1 MEMKRAPMKD
11 TFICAKKG
19 SVGLR
24 KWRLPLYFRGRGSSS
39 HNNRKSLKKKHS
51 PKKNAKQMATLI
63 ILFLNSIRWEEIGT
77 FSVKFN
83 F

>member
-1 MEMKRAPMKD
+1 MEMNKAPMKD

-24 KWRLPLYFRGRGSSS
+24 KWRLPLYFWGSGSSS
-39 HNNRKSLKKKHS
+39 HNSRKSLKKKHN
-51 PKKNAKQMATLI
+51 PKKNARQMATLI
-63 ILFLNSIRWEEIGT
+63 ILFFNSIRWEETGT
-77 FSVKFN
+77 FSVNFN